1 MKTKNSLPLMLF
13 CACFAFASC
22 STKEKDKDSKEI
34 AEDQN
39 DKKFDDSE
47 IENDTEFA
55 VSAADGG
62 MLEVQL
68 GELAK
73 SNAASPQIKSFAAMM
88 VADHSKA
95 NEELKSLAAQKNIS
109 LPTTLSDKCRKDY
122 EDLASKSGKDFD
134 DAYTDFMVK
143 DHKNDIDKFKKEAD
157 KGDDQDLKSWAAGK
171 ISTLEH
177 HLEMAKQAEAVAD
190 SLKKI

>member
-22 STKEKDKDSKEI
+22 SPKEKDKDSKEV

-39 DKKFDDSE
+39 EKKFDDSE

-55 VSAADGG
+55 VSVADGG

-68 GELAK
+68 GKLAQ
-73 SNAASPQIKSFAAMM
+73 SNASSQQVKSFAGMM
-88 VADHSKA
+88 VTDHTMT

-109 LPTTLSDKCRKDY
+109 LPTALSDESQKKY
-122 EDLASKSGKDFD
+122 EDLAAKTGKDFD
-134 DAYTDFMVK
+134 DDYTDFMVK
-143 DHKNDIDKFKKEAD
+143 DHEKVIDRFKKEAD
-157 KGDDQDLKSWAAGK
+157 KGDDVDLKSWASSK
-171 ISTLEH
+171 VPTLEH
-177 HLEMAKQAEAVAD
+177 HLEMAKKAEAVAD
-190 SLKKI
+190 SLKKL